1 MTGERSGQQKTP
13 VDVRVSIVA
22 RSFAQPAEPERLYT
36 SEVRASWHPVA
47 GIHEAS
53 AIRMGFTSDLIGF
66 GTTVLG
72 FTTLISCAALALM
85 ITAVRSG
92 RATFW

>member
-53 AIRMGFTSDLIGF
+53 AIRMGFTSDLIGQQRLDLCIEMGQEF
-66 GTTVLG
+66 GVAEHRFG
-72 FTTLISCAALALM
+72 P
-85 ITAVRSG
+85 
-92 RATFW
+92 